1 MPGYRGSSVRTRLLL
16 AVLAAVSLLA
26 VFTTRVSRK
35 MPDFQVVWTVGQ
47 RAVGA
52 EPLYRVEDGHYQF
65 KYLPAFALLAAPLG
79 LMPLEVAKALWFAL
93 SAVLMVVLLWLSALA
108 LSPPRRPLVLLVVIT
123 FLAMA
128 KFYAHELVLGQVNL
142 LFAVVVMLAV
152 IQLRRGREVMAGVLL
167 GLAVVVKPYAALF
180 APWLA
185 VRPRKAAFAAMLVT
199 VMAALLA
206 PAVRYG
212 WAGNLH
218 LLGDWWTTVWTSTPP
233 NLLNQDNVS
242 LAGMFTKWMGP
253 DSAAPTLTLLAA
265 ALLVGLTAIVIAA
278 RAGLPAPE
286 PLEAA
291 LLLTMIP
298 LISPQGWDY
307 VFLVATPAVM
317 LIVDRLSLLPRG
329 LRIATIAAIA
339 VAALSIYDVMGREAY
354 AAFMASSAI
363 TLCFLVEIAALITLR
378 FRRAA

>member
-1 MPGYRGSSVRTRLLL
+1 MSGYRGSSVRTRLLL

-35 MPDFQVVWTVGQ
+35 MPDFQVYWIVGQ
-47 RAVGA
+47 RAVAA
-52 EPLYRVEDGHYQF
+52 EPLYRVDDEHYQF

-79 LMPLEVAKALWFAL
+79 LMPLEMAKALWFAV

-108 LSPPRRPLVLLVVIT
+108 LSPARRPLVLLVVIT

-128 KFYAHELVLGQVNL
+128 KFYAHELVLGQDNL
-142 LFAVVVMLAV
+142 LFAVVVMIAV
-152 IQLRRGREVMAGVLL
+152 VQLRRGREVMAGVLL

-199 VMAALLA
+199 VGTALLV
-206 PAVRYG
+206 PAVLYG

-218 LLGDWWTTVWTSTPP
+218 LLGDWWTTVRTSTAP

-253 DSAAPTLTLLAA
+253 DSAAPTLTVLAI
-265 ALLVGLTAIVIAA
+265 ALLVGLTGIVIAA

-291 LLLTMIP
+291 LLLTLIP

-307 VFLVATPAVM
+307 VFLIATPAVM
-317 LIVDRLSLLPRG
+317 LIIDRLSLLPRG
-329 LRIATIAAIA
+329 LRIATITAIA
-339 VAALSIYDVMGREAY
+339 VVALSIYDVMGREAY

>member
-1 MPGYRGSSVRTRLLL
+1 MRTRLLL

-35 MPDFQVVWTVGQ
+35 MPDFQVYWTVGQ
-47 RAVGA
+47 RAA
-52 EPLYRVEDGHYQF
+52 RRR
-65 KYLPAFALLAAPLG
+65 AALSRGRWALSVQVSAGVRARWRRRWR
-79 LMPLEVAKALWFAL
+79 LMPLAVAKALWFAV

-108 LSPPRRPLVLLVVIT
+108 ISPARRPLVLLVVIT

-128 KFYAHELVLGQVNL
+128 KFYAHELVLGQDNL

-152 IQLRRGREVMAGVLL
+152 VQLRRGREVMAGVLL

-199 VMAALLA
+199 VGTALLV

-212 WAGNLH
+212 WAGNLQ
-218 LLGDWWTTVWTSTPP
+218 LLGDWWTTVRTSTAP

-242 LAGMFTKWMGP
+242 LAAMFTKWMGP
-253 DSAAPTLTLLAA
+253 DSAAPTLTLLAV
-265 ALLVGLTAIVIAA
+265 ALLVGLTGIVIAA

-291 LLLTMIP
+291 LLLTLIP

-307 VFLVATPAVM
+307 VFLIATPAVM
-317 LIVDRLSLLPRG
+317 LIIDRLSLLPRG

-339 VAALSIYDVMGREAY
+339 VVALSIYDVMGREAY

>member
-1 MPGYRGSSVRTRLLL
+1 MRTRLLL

-35 MPDFQVVWTVGQ
+35 MPDFQVYWIVGQ
-47 RAVGA
+47 RAVAA
-52 EPLYRVEDGHYQF
+52 EPLYRVDDEHYQF

-79 LMPLEVAKALWFAL
+79 LMPLEMAKALWFAM

-108 LSPPRRPLVLLVVIT
+108 LSPARRPLVLLVVIT

-128 KFYAHELVLGQVNL
+128 KFYAHELVLGQDNL
-142 LFAVVVMLAV
+142 LFAVVVMIAV
-152 IQLRRGREVMAGVLL
+152 AQLRRGREVMAGVLL

-199 VMAALLA
+199 VGAALLV
-206 PAVRYG
+206 PVVLYG

-218 LLGDWWTTVWTSTPP
+218 LLGDWWTTVRTSTAP

-253 DSAAPTLTLLAA
+253 DSAAPTLTLLAI
-265 ALLVGLTAIVIAA
+265 ALLVGLTGIVIAA

-291 LLLTMIP
+291 LLLTLIP

-307 VFLVATPAVM
+307 VFLIATPAVM
-317 LIVDRLSLLPRG
+317 LIIDRLSLLPRG

-339 VAALSIYDVMGREAY
+339 VVALSIYDVMGREAY

>member
-1 MPGYRGSSVRTRLLL
+1 MSGYRGSSVRTRLLL

-35 MPDFQVVWTVGQ
+35 MPDFQVYWIAGQ
-47 RAVGA
+47 RAVDA
-52 EPLYRVEDGHYQF
+52 EPLYRVDDEHYQF

-79 LMPLEVAKALWFAL
+79 LMPLEMAKALWFAM

-108 LSPPRRPLVLLVVIT
+108 LSPARRPLVLLVVIT

-128 KFYAHELVLGQVNL
+128 KFYAHELVLGQDNL
-142 LFAVVVMLAV
+142 LFAVVVMIAV
-152 IQLRRGREVMAGVLL
+152 VQLRRGREVMAGVLL

-199 VMAALLA
+199 VGAALLV
-206 PAVRYG
+206 PVVLYG

-218 LLGDWWTTVWTSTPP
+218 LLGDWWTTVRTSTPP

-253 DSAAPTLTLLAA
+253 DSAAPTLTVLAI
-265 ALLVGLTAIVIAA
+265 ALLVGLTGIVIAA

-291 LLLTMIP
+291 LLLTLIP

-307 VFLVATPAVM
+307 VFLIATPAVM
-317 LIVDRLSLLPRG
+317 LIIDRLSLLPRG

-339 VAALSIYDVMGREAY
+339 VVGLSIYDVMGREAY